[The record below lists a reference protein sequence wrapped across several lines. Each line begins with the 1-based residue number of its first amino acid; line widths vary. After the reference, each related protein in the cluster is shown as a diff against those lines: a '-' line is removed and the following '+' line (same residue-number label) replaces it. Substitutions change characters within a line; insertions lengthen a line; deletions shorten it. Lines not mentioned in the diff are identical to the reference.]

1 MVNNSSSPTSSA
13 DATPFNLQGPVSE
26 SPTTQIVGGSSNQS
40 ITEEERAKQL
50 AAAEA
55 RDTARQLETID
66 PHLGLAYE
74 SKARVIENRT
84 TPNNAS
90 LFGSSESA
98 QGQSFIEP
106 RFKPVGGGQGYEVP
120 SFKQTIQKR
129 DRPRYEQALNISE
142 ASTRLVYTEQPSPAQ
157 TETATTQKSGYERR
171 IEGVME
177 REQNLETF
185 KTNIYDK
192 LRIAPSE
199 EQPSIFER
207 GFIKESIKYTAR
219 LPLEVASI
227 PVVIGGRVA
236 LAAEAALSKEGR
248 AELYDAASETP
259 KEMGAMFDP
268 RKPGG
273 LTNVALIF
281 TPLALK
287 GPKVYRT
294 AKFNEFVGKTKAE
307 ATSNAIWTKD
317 YVIPKT
323 ATKLETNILANPKA
337 SPQLKAIIQETSG
350 AIRQDGIPTLKGT
363 QTQLTPKAYKAP
375 ALDTQV
381 PLQISKVKSTGKPLP
396 KTIKGYKADYI
407 EVPRDV
413 VVYPEGINQYLG
425 IYMELPK
432 QVPSIEVG
440 KIKAGGEQTR
450 LVSEVTGTSYFK
462 TRGGTYSS
470 FLETSMP
477 KPKPIQ
483 RPIILRSRMMSS
495 KRASTGQDLYKPM
508 SGTLDVW
515 DGPRTQLGIGTPEV
529 LRAPTPPKPFK
540 VVEPKPILYVG
551 TKTNQKIGS
560 LTTTKAMSNLR
571 KVLVT
576 RTDIKLGQAPKT
588 NIDFMSRTS
597 VRTRQN
603 TRTGLRL
610 IQKQDT
616 KQDLKYVTIQKPFPD
631 IPKIDTK
638 ANTPSP
644 TTPPRPPKKPRPLLG
659 FNLKIK
665 QPKTKKGANT
675 DILGNKLKYQ
685 SSLVARAENIKAP
698 RIPKR
703 LTGLGIRPI
712 IQ

>member
-1 MVNNSSSPTSSA
+1 
-13 DATPFNLQGPVSE
+13 
-26 SPTTQIVGGSSNQS
+26 
-40 ITEEERAKQL
+40 
-50 AAAEA
+50 
-55 RDTARQLETID
+55 
-66 PHLGLAYE
+66 
-74 SKARVIENRT
+74 
-84 TPNNAS
+84 
-90 LFGSSESA
+90 
-98 QGQSFIEP
+98 
-106 RFKPVGGGQGYEVP
+106 
-120 SFKQTIQKR
+120 
-129 DRPRYEQALNISE
+129 
-142 ASTRLVYTEQPSPAQ
+142 
-157 TETATTQKSGYERR
+157 
-171 IEGVME
+171 
-177 REQNLETF
+177 
-185 KTNIYDK
+185 
-192 LRIAPSE
+192 
-199 EQPSIFER
+199 
-207 GFIKESIKYTAR
+207 
-219 LPLEVASI
+219 
-227 PVVIGGRVA
+227 
-236 LAAEAALSKEGR
+236 
-248 AELYDAASETP
+248 
-259 KEMGAMFDP
+259 MFDP

-294 AKFNEFVGKTKAE
+294 AKFNEFVGKTKVFGDLTLAG

-425 IYMELPK
+425 RYVELPK
-432 QVPSIEVG
+432 QVPSIEVL
-440 KIKAGGEQTR
+440 KVKAGGEQTQ

-571 KVLVT
+571 NVLVT
-576 RTDIKLGQAPKT
+576 RTDLKLGQKT
-588 NIDFMSRTS
+588 NINVDSRTRTK
-597 VRTRQN
+597 VRTRQ
-603 TRTGLRL
+603 RQR
-610 IQKQDT
+610 QKQRT
-616 KQDLKYVTIQKPFPD
+616 KLDLKYVTIQQPFPEL
-631 IPKIDTK
+631 PGTK
-638 ANTPSP
+638 PPTTKTPSP
-644 TTPPRPPKKPRPLLG
+644 TPPGKPPKKAKYLLG
-659 FNLKIK
+659 FNI
-665 QPKTKKGANT
+665 KTKIPTKKVSANT

-685 SSLVARAENIKAP
+685 SSLVARAENIKAQRKP
-698 RIPKR
+698 QRI
-703 LTGLGIRPI
+703 TGLGIRPI